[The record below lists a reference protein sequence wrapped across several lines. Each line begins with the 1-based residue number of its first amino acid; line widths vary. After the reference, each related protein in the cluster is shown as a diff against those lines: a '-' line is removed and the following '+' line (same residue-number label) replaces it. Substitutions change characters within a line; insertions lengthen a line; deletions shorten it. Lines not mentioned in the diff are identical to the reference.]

1 MPHLR
6 NWRYWLMMT
15 HRWMGIAIGVMF
27 VIWSLSGILLLYYG
41 MPHLTAAER
50 LTRLPELDAAAIR
63 VAPSE
68 AATKVDGE
76 PFRLR
81 VSMLGERPVY
91 RFNTGRVFGRWTL
104 VYADDGTRFAG
115 FDADGA
121 LAWLRESVP
130 EAAGT
135 MSYDA
140 YLTSPDLFTHN
151 PALQAHFPLHR
162 IALNDASDTVYYVS
176 QHSGEAVM
184 RTDRPG
190 RWLGGSGYLVHT
202 LFFWRQ
208 ETWWS
213 TLLQVLSWG
222 GLAMAVLGVVLGI
235 TRFAVTPRFVRRGA
249 VSRSPYAGLMKWH
262 HYAGLIFG
270 AVVLT
275 WSFSGVASLNVIP
288 GIRETLY
295 TPAQI
300 AAGGRSVQG
309 EGPRLDLG
317 EMLPGNLRA
326 AAAVIAGDFLVK
338 ELEVVRFDGE
348 QYYLAYRTPT
358 EDEARRWKSWGV
370 LDFLVPSLNHDRRF
384 VSVGNPG
391 GGAFD
396 RFSDGAM
403 LAAAEHAMPNVPI
416 VESRWLTE
424 HDEYYYDTVAS
435 FDLGTMKTV
444 KTLPVLRVKFDDAAG
459 TWLYL
464 TPSHGQIVKSEGLD
478 RANRWG
484 YYGLHALDFPFLF
497 ERRPLWDVVT
507 IAFLLGV
514 ALVSTTTLLPMMRRL
529 KRHALRL
536 YRTLRSRAP
545 GAAVISSEQS

>member
-1 MPHLR
+1 MPRLF

-15 HRWMGIAIGVMF
+15 HRWMGISIGVMF
-27 VIWSLSGILLLYYG
+27 VIFSLSGIVLLYYG

-50 LTRLPELDAAAIR
+50 LTRLPELDADAIR
-63 VAPSE
+63 VSPSE

-81 VSMLGERPVY
+81 ISMLGDRPVY

-104 VYADDGTRFAG
+104 VYADDGARFPG
-115 FDADGA
+115 FDPDGA
-121 LAWLRESVP
+121 LEWLRESVP

-162 IALNDASDTVYYVS
+162 IAVNDASDAVYYVS

-184 RTDRPG
+184 RTDRAG

-208 ETWWS
+208 HTWWG

-222 GLAMAVLGVVLGI
+222 GLAMAVLGVVLGV
-235 TRFAVTPRFVRRGA
+235 TRFAVTPRFVRRGVA
-249 VSRSPYAGLMKWH
+249 SRSPYAGLMKWH

-270 AVVLT
+270 AAVLT
-275 WSFSGVASLNVIP
+275 WAFSGVASLNVIP

-326 AAAVIAGDFLVK
+326 AAAVIGRDFPVK
-338 ELEVVRFDGE
+338 ELEAVRFDGD
-348 QYYLAYRTPT
+348 QYYVAYRTPT
-358 EDEARRWKSWGV
+358 EDEARSWQSWGV
-370 LDFLVPSLNHDRRF
+370 LDFLVPSLDHEHRF
-384 VSVGNPG
+384 VSVGNPAA
-391 GGAFD
+391 GAFR
-396 RFSDGAM
+396 RFPDGAM
-403 LAAAEHAMPNVPI
+403 LAAAEHAMPGVPI
-416 VESRWLTE
+416 LEASWLDE
-424 HDEYYYDTVAS
+424 HDAYYYDTVAS

-464 TPSHGQIVKSEGLD
+464 APSHGQIVKSESLD

-484 YYGLHALDFPFLF
+484 YYGLHGLDFAFLF
-497 ERRPLWDVVT
+497 ARRPLWDVVT
-507 IAFLLGV
+507 IALLLGV
-514 ALVSTTTLLPMMRRL
+514 ALVSTTTLLPMVRRL
-529 KRHALRL
+529 KRHALRF
-536 YRTLRSRAP
+536 YGAIRSP
-545 GAAVISSEQS
+545 TSSTAAIPSERP